1 MEGREQEMK
10 VQKKFEE
17 TNIQKWEKKAREKKT
32 NSLGS
37 HKGTNLVVYWVPKG
51 L

>member
-10 VQKKFEE
+10 VQKSL
-17 TNIQKWEKKAREKKT
+17 KKHKHSKMGKESKRKKT
-32 NSLGS
+32 NLLGS
-37 HKGTNLVVYWVPKG
+37 HKRTNLVVYWVPKG